1 MSINQSRP
9 PVSQQALFWNE
20 QVANGAVPFAL
31 PTDEPRL
38 SPSFMRET
46 ESRTLPPGLWSE
58 VLQLA
63 AHAGAD
69 PFSVVLTAVAVVAA
83 RQTKRND
90 LWLGTTTAVGGD
102 DEPSSNLLAL
112 RLKLSQGL
120 SAQSLV
126 ADVHATTVAASRNR
140 DIPFEDVAA
149 LAGLDPLF
157 RVLVVPDGL
166 TTSAWERPTPPDL
179 RSAGPYASACDLV
192 LSVVAAAGTVHLV
205 AAYDAE
211 LFRKTTI
218 IQTLEQIRV
227 VLSEMTADAQAVVR
241 LKPES
246 ALDFSLLY
254 FASDEGDYAGANGR
268 DKYRLL
274 FEGARFADEHD
285 FSAVWTPERH
295 FHTFGGMFPSPAV
308 AAGALAMVTN
318 RVAIRAGSVVLPL
331 HNPVR
336 VAEEWSLIDNL
347 SNGRVGIAFAA
358 GWQPQDFAIAP
369 EAYRDRHARL
379 FEGIE
384 TVQSLWRGDT
394 RDLPGGDGKSV
405 TVRTRPRPVQA
416 VLPTW
421 VTAGGSPETFRRAGE
436 IGANLLTHLLLQSVD
451 QLAQRIAIYRQG
463 RRDGGHAGS
472 GTVTLMLHTFV
483 SNDETNVR
491 AVVHEPFKNYLKD
504 SVGLFASLAPKG
516 LDLATASAEE
526 LDVLAEHAFERY
538 FQTSGLFGTPE
549 SCVPLVMRLRQIGVT
564 EFACLIDFGVPAD
577 VVLASLPWLDELRRR
592 CVDAGRDIGV
602 AASTA
607 EHQDL
612 TTTPGRPGAE
622 AQHPGMN
629 GKEDVRSDDDGVN
642 NSALKSPTEL
652 VIAALWQEALGMD
665 EVAATDNFFDSGGHS
680 LLAMQLARGI
690 RERFSIEFALRD
702 LFARPQLRELA
713 AYVDQQMAGATA
725 QMEVVRD
732 EPARGFEYGEI

>member
-1 MSINQSRP
+1 MSMNQSRP
-9 PVSQQALFWNE
+9 PVSQQELFWKE
-20 QVANGAVPFAL
+20 QVSHGAAPFAL

-46 ESRTLPPGLWSE
+46 ESRTLPPGLWSD
-58 VLQLA
+58 VQQLA
-63 AHAGAD
+63 THAGVD

-90 LWLGTTTAVGGD
+90 LWLGTTAAVGSD

-112 RLKLSQGL
+112 RVKLSHGL
-120 SAQSLV
+120 NAQRLV
-126 ADVHATTVAASRNR
+126 GEVHATVVAASRNR

-149 LAGLDPLF
+149 SAGPDPLF

-166 TTSAWERPTPPDL
+166 TTAAWERPTAPDL
-179 RSAGPYASACDLV
+179 RSAGPFASECDLV
-192 LSVVAAAGTVHLV
+192 LSVVPSAGAINLV

-211 LFRKTTI
+211 LFRHATVIETLAQ
-218 IQTLEQIRV
+218 IQV
-227 VLSEMTADAQAVVR
+227 VLGEMTADAQAVVR
-241 LKPES
+241 FRPTS
-246 ALDFSLLY
+246 ALEFSLLY
-254 FASDEGDYAGANGR
+254 FASDEADYSGADGR

-308 AAGALAMVTN
+308 AAGAIAMVTN

-331 HNPVR
+331 HNPIR

-347 SNGRVGIAFAA
+347 SNGRVGVAFAA

-369 EAYRDRHARL
+369 DAFRERHARL

-384 TVQSLWRGDT
+384 TVQALWRGET
-394 RDLPGGDGKSV
+394 REMPGGDGKTV
-405 TVRTRPRPVQA
+405 TVRSRPRPVQA

-421 VTAGGSPETFRRAGE
+421 VTAAGSPETFRRAGE

-451 QLAQRIAIYRQG
+451 QLAERIASYRQG
-463 RRDGGHAGS
+463 WRDAGHAGS

-483 SNDETNVR
+483 ANDGTNVR
-491 AVVHEPFKNYLKD
+491 EVVHAPFKNYLKD
-504 SVGLFASLAPKG
+504 SVGLFAALAPKG
-516 LDLATASAEE
+516 LDLKTASAEE

-538 FQTSGLFGTPE
+538 FHTSGLFGTPE
-549 SCVPLVMRLRQIGVT
+549 SCVPLVMRLQQIGVT

-577 VVLASLPWLDELRRR
+577 VVLASLPALDELRRL
-592 CVDAGRDIGV
+592 CADAARDAS
-602 AASTA
+602 AAESTPA
-607 EHQDL
+607 QQDSA
-612 TTTPGRPGAE
+612 PQAAAH
-622 AQHPGMN
+622 AQPSVLN
-629 GKEDVRSDDDGVN
+629 GSETAPSDDGVLDG
-642 NSALKSPTEL
+642 ALTSETEL
-652 VIAALWQEALGMD
+652 VIAALWQDALGMGD
-665 EVAATDNFFDSGGHS
+665 VVATDNFFDSGGHS

-713 AYVDQQMAGATA
+713 AYIDEQRASASAPTETAG
-725 QMEVVRD
+725 D
-732 EPARGFEYGEI
+732 EPTQGFEYGEI